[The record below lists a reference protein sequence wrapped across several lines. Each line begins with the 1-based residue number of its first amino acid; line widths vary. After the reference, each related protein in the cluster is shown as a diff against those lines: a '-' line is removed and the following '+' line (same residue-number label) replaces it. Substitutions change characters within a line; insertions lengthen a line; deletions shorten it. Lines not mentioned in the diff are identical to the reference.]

1 MKLFSG
7 TSNIEFSTL
16 VAKHLG
22 CPLADA
28 SITRFKDG
36 EVKINI
42 DENVRGEECF
52 IIQSTSRSICDE
64 DSAPFCRSVND
75 NLMELFILTDAIKRG
90 SAKSVNLVIPYY
102 GYQRQDRKDYSR
114 APISAAVVARFIETL
129 NVNRVMIFDLHAGQ
143 ISGFFSNNC
152 PVDNLYAEP
161 YFMRYITEKIK
172 GDFVLV
178 APDAGAMKTN
188 YRVATKFGVSTCSIF
203 KNRTNGIIDQ
213 MMLIG
218 DVKDKNVIMIDDMID
233 TGGTICKAATLLKE
247 HGAKSINIFVTH
259 GLFSGNALKNIE
271 ESEID
276 SVVVTNTVPN
286 PPSTFASGT
295 KIKMIDVSWMCAEAI
310 NRLINGESI
319 SHLYNN
325 YEFFLKSSTPSPADS
340 PH

>member
-7 TSNIEFSTL
+7 TSNIEFSKL
-16 VAKHLG
+16 VAKHLR

-28 SITRFKDG
+28 CITHFKDG

-42 DENVRGEECF
+42 DENVRGEDCF
-52 IIQSTSRSICDE
+52 IIQSTSRSVCHE
-64 DSAPFCRSVND
+64 SALCRSVND

-161 YFMRYITEKIK
+161 YFIKYINEKID
-172 GDFVLV
+172 GDFVFV

-188 YRVATKFGVSTCSIF
+188 YRVANKFGVSTCSIF
-203 KNRTNGIIDQ
+203 KNRTNGIIDH

-218 DVKDKNVIMIDDMID
+218 DVRDKNVIMIDDMID
-233 TGGTICKAATLLKE
+233 TGGTICKAAALLKE

-259 GLFSGNALKNIE
+259 GLFSGDALKNIA

-276 SVVVTNTVPN
+276 MVVVTNTVPN
-286 PPSTFASGT
+286 SSDIFSESS

-310 NRLINGESI
+310 NRLMNGESI

-325 YEFFLKSSTPSPADS
+325 YEFFLKSSTPSPIES
-340 PH
+340 PI